1 MANRMIKIMIRAKAI
16 FAESRSLS
24 SDGKSSVGITVAISL
39 VSSWMIKFS
48 VSSIFLSTTS
58 SFISSTGTSTS
69 YSLSETS
76 FATPIILAL
85 ISKAESRPA
94 SEALAV
100 R

>member
-1 MANRMIKIMIRAKAI
+1 MRAVIANRMIKIMIRAKAI

-24 SDGKSSVGITVAISL
+24 SDGITVAISL

-58 SFISSTGTSTS
+58 SFISSAGTSTS
-69 YSLSETS
+69 SSLSETS
-76 FATPIILAL
+76 FAMPIILAL